1 MDISEERIR
10 GSETYD
16 DKKISSRKNFFEI
29 FNENNTMN
37 VVTEKTITCG
47 NITISDPTSI
57 INCKKD
63 KNDKKEIPI
72 LMVNVHKAFDFM
84 QAKSLQAKPIETT
97 GVIYQLGQ

>member
-16 DKKISSRKNFFEI
+16 NKRISIRKNFFEI

-37 VVTEKTITCG
+37 VVTETTIVCG
-47 NITISDPTSI
+47 NSTISDPTSI

-63 KNDKKEIPI
+63 ENDNKEFPI

-84 QAKSLQAKPIETT
+84 EAKGLQAKPIETT
-97 GVIYQLGQ
+97 GIIYQLGQ